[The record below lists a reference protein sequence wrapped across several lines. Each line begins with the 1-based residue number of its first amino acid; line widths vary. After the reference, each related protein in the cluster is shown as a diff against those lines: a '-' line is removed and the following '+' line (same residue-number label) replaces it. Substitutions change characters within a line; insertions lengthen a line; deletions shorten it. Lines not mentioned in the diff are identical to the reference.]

1 MATQIFTNAHV
12 ITPNQNFL
20 GSVVVENDLI
30 VEVIKNKKFSEGI
43 DLDGQ
48 FLIPG
53 IIDIH
58 SDYLEKEIHPRPS
71 AEFPVPFAMHYLDAR
86 AVSCGITSLFSA
98 ISFAENKDKSRNF
111 NQAIQLA
118 KAIDEASSDL
128 LIKHYI
134 HARLDPNTDAVL
146 NSLDAMLE
154 LKNLKIVVF
163 NENIPGARQF
173 PLSRAIEMRSKHL
186 GISLAEAEKI
196 VLEIVQENSA
206 INHRG
211 AIQKVFA
218 DTIALGS
225 HDDTTIFHVEEA
237 KHFGASLSEMPTTIE
252 AARKA
257 KELGMFVCMGA
268 PNYYRGGSHCGNLS
282 CVDAINENLVDIFCS
297 DYHFPTLIGSL
308 VKMLNEGVN
317 PSYAVNLMTKNPADY
332 LRMHNLGSIEEGK
345 TADLVS
351 FGIKNNYGAISNVM
365 VNGNLVQRSR
375 YSEKEIAEPV
385 GIIY

>member
-146 NSLDAMLE
+146 ESLDAMLE

-173 PLSRAIEMRSKHL
+173 PLSHAIQMRAKHL
-186 GISLAEAEKI
+186 GVSLEEAEKI
-196 VLEIVQENSA
+196 VLEIVKENSA
-206 INHRG
+206 INHHG

-218 DTIALGS
+218 NSIALGS

-237 KHFGASLSEMPTTIE
+237 KHFGATLSEMPTTIE

-257 KELGMFVCMGA
+257 KELGMFVC
-268 PNYYRGGSHCGNLS
+268 RSSH
-282 CVDAINENLVDIFCS
+282 
-297 DYHFPTLIGSL
+297 
-308 VKMLNEGVN
+308 
-317 PSYAVNLMTKNPADY
+317 
-332 LRMHNLGSIEEGK
+332 
-345 TADLVS
+345 
-351 FGIKNNYGAISNVM
+351 
-365 VNGNLVQRSR
+365 Q
-375 YSEKEIAEPV
+375 
-385 GIIY
+385 

>member
-30 VEVIKNKKFSEGI
+30 VEVIKNKKITEGI

-146 NSLDAMLE
+146 DSLEAMLE

-173 PLSRAIEMRSKHL
+173 PLSRAIEMRAKHL
-186 GISLAEAEKI
+186 GVSLEEAEKI
-196 VLEIVQENSA
+196 VIEIVKENSA

-218 DTIALGS
+218 NSIALGS

-237 KHFGASLSEMPTTIE
+237 KHFGATLSEMPTTIE

-332 LRMHNLGSIEEGK
+332 LQMHNLGSIEEGK

>member
-146 NSLDAMLE
+146 DSLEAMLE
-154 LKNLKIVVF
+154 LKNLKIVVY

-173 PLSRAIEMRSKHL
+173 PLSRAIEMRAKHL
-186 GISLAEAEKI
+186 GVSLEEAEKI
-196 VLEIVQENSA
+196 VLEIVKENSA

-218 DTIALGS
+218 NSIALGS

-237 KHFGASLSEMPTTIE
+237 KHFGATLSEMPTTIE

-332 LRMHNLGSIEEGK
+332 LQMHNLGSIEDGK

>member
-146 NSLDAMLE
+146 DSLEAMLE

-173 PLSRAIEMRSKHL
+173 PLSRAIEMRAKHL
-186 GISLAEAEKI
+186 GVSLEEAEKI
-196 VLEIVQENSA
+196 VLEIVKENSA

-218 DTIALGS
+218 NSIALGS

-237 KHFGASLSEMPTTIE
+237 KHFGATLSEMPTTIE

-332 LRMHNLGSIEEGK
+332 LQMHNLGSIEDGK

>member
-146 NSLDAMLE
+146 DSLEAMLE

-173 PLSRAIEMRSKHL
+173 PLSRAIEMRAKHL
-186 GISLAEAEKI
+186 GVSLEEAEKI
-196 VLEIVQENSA
+196 VLEIVKENSA

-218 DTIALGS
+218 NSIALGS

-237 KHFGASLSEMPTTIE
+237 KHFGATLSEMPTTIE

-332 LRMHNLGSIEEGK
+332 LQMHNLGSIEEGK

>member
-58 SDYLEKEIHPRPS
+58 SDYLEKEFHPRPS

-146 NSLDAMLE
+146 DSLDAMLE

-332 LRMHNLGSIEEGK
+332 LQMHNLGSIEEGK

-351 FGIKNNYGAISNVM
+351 FGIKNNYGAISNVI

>member
-146 NSLDAMLE
+146 DSLDAMLE
-154 LKNLKIVVF
+154 LKNLKIVVY

-173 PLSRAIEMRSKHL
+173 PLSRAIEMRAKHL
-186 GISLAEAEKI
+186 GVSLEEAEKI
-196 VLEIVQENSA
+196 VLEIVKENSA

-218 DTIALGS
+218 NSIALGS

-237 KHFGASLSEMPTTIE
+237 KHFGATLSEMPTTIE

-332 LRMHNLGSIEEGK
+332 LQMHNLGSIEEGK

>member
-146 NSLDAMLE
+146 DSLEAMLE
-154 LKNLKIVVF
+154 LKNLKIVVY

-173 PLSRAIEMRSKHL
+173 PLSRAIEMRAKHL
-186 GISLAEAEKI
+186 GVSLEEAEKI
-196 VLEIVQENSA
+196 VLEIVKENSA

-218 DTIALGS
+218 NSIALGS

-237 KHFGASLSEMPTTIE
+237 KHFGATLSEMPTTIE

-332 LRMHNLGSIEEGK
+332 LQMHNLGSIEEGK

>member
-146 NSLDAMLE
+146 DSLDAMLE

-173 PLSRAIEMRSKHL
+173 PLSRAIEMRAKHL
-186 GISLAEAEKI
+186 GVSLEEAEKI

-332 LRMHNLGSIEEGK
+332 LQMPNLGSIEEGK

>member
-146 NSLDAMLE
+146 DSLDAMLE

-163 NENIPGARQF
+163 NENISGARQF
-173 PLSRAIEMRSKHL
+173 PLSRAIEMRAKHL
-186 GISLAEAEKI
+186 GVSLEEAEKI

-308 VKMLNEGVN
+308 VKILNEGVN

-332 LRMHNLGSIEEGK
+332 LQMHNLGSIEEGK

>member
-146 NSLDAMLE
+146 DSLDAMLE

-332 LRMHNLGSIEEGK
+332 LQMHNLGSIEEGK

>member
-1 MATQIFTNAHV
+1 
-12 ITPNQNFL
+12 
-20 GSVVVENDLI
+20 
-30 VEVIKNKKFSEGI
+30 
-43 DLDGQ
+43 
-48 FLIPG
+48 
-53 IIDIH
+53 
-58 SDYLEKEIHPRPS
+58 
-71 AEFPVPFAMHYLDAR
+71 
-86 AVSCGITSLFSA
+86 
-98 ISFAENKDKSRNF
+98 
-111 NQAIQLA
+111 
-118 KAIDEASSDL
+118 
-128 LIKHYI
+128 
-134 HARLDPNTDAVL
+134 
-146 NSLDAMLE
+146 
-154 LKNLKIVVF
+154 
-163 NENIPGARQF
+163 
-173 PLSRAIEMRSKHL
+173 
-186 GISLAEAEKI
+186 
-196 VLEIVQENSA
+196 
-206 INHRG
+206 
-211 AIQKVFA
+211 
-218 DTIALGS
+218 
-225 HDDTTIFHVEEA
+225 VEEA

-332 LRMHNLGSIEEGK
+332 LQMHNLGSIEEGK

>member
-146 NSLDAMLE
+146 DSLDAMLE

-173 PLSRAIEMRSKHL
+173 PLSRAIEMRAKHL
-186 GISLAEAEKI
+186 GVSLEEAEKI

-332 LRMHNLGSIEEGK
+332 LQMHNLGSIEEGK

>member
-154 LKNLKIVVF
+154 LKNLK
-163 NENIPGARQF
+163 
-173 PLSRAIEMRSKHL
+173 L
-186 GISLAEAEKI
+186 
-196 VLEIVQENSA
+196 
-206 INHRG
+206 
-211 AIQKVFA
+211 
-218 DTIALGS
+218 
-225 HDDTTIFHVEEA
+225 
-237 KHFGASLSEMPTTIE
+237 
-252 AARKA
+252 
-257 KELGMFVCMGA
+257 
-268 PNYYRGGSHCGNLS
+268 
-282 CVDAINENLVDIFCS
+282 
-297 DYHFPTLIGSL
+297 
-308 VKMLNEGVN
+308 
-317 PSYAVNLMTKNPADY
+317 
-332 LRMHNLGSIEEGK
+332 
-345 TADLVS
+345 
-351 FGIKNNYGAISNVM
+351 
-365 VNGNLVQRSR
+365 
-375 YSEKEIAEPV
+375 
-385 GIIY
+385 

>member
-146 NSLDAMLE
+146 DSLDAMLE

-332 LRMHNLGSIEEGK
+332 LQMHNLGSIEEGK

-351 FGIKNNYGAISNVM
+351 FGIKNNYGAISNVI